1 MKAFSKGQIFDH
13 PQLRGIFSEFREALN
28 EEISYIEKNGQSSI
42 LLYAGQ
48 KLETRTSE
56 YCYRFQVEYL
66 PVLPPDTPCKL
77 FVGQLQFDVTVV
89 SVEESALTVAS
100 TAKLPDTIGKA
111 RLDTGAT
118 ILMER
123 LIQRIEHIA
132 DEKNEIGKHL
142 IPLDDQLLPQGTVY
156 PFKHLCSGQD
166 IIFPQENRPAQNKA
180 IQSALTND
188 VTYIWGP
195 PGTGKT
201 TVIGQIIDELYKH
214 DRSVL
219 LVSHTNTAVDGAIKK
234 ADKSY
239 TNAHGE
245 SESTYPILRFGTSS
259 DLPKRTSLESH
270 IANLGKELY
279 QQKADLENRQTT
291 LQQRIDKIR
300 WVQTN
305 QLGKVE
311 ELLQTIDNCEARKK
325 QLEQEVDHLSTLIDH
340 QKTDPSLYDHYVDST
355 KIYNDKLS
363 EYHAVCSQ
371 EKKVKLNLRALS
383 LQLHTTSLEIQKYDQ
398 WSELRKR
405 LSKYPSKK
413 ILEEKL
419 SMIHTRITSLLS
431 GIQSLEEEQRIAQ
444 STISTYEKKSALGKL
459 FAGKNSILQ
468 AKSTLESTTPRLS
481 KAKENLQLQKDVEKK
496 YQQDLDR
503 LLSLQ
508 EKVTSLTPSKSKDF
522 SVSRLHQLENSIASV
537 QNKLLAFS
545 GQKDRLHKEIEQLN
559 DQLNQSKASFE
570 AFHALQQELQE
581 TKQQLAD
588 ITTRIQKESASC
600 SCMLDEEYLYCS
612 FFCNATT
619 VKTNPTNQERF
630 SELSDLLSRAMTE
643 LGIVDLSALQEEKER
658 SEESFHV
665 LSKQLHDINNKIQ
678 ELGQQAI
685 LNAKIIGTTLAKSY
699 LSESLQKRK
708 FDTVIL
714 DEASMASIP
723 ALWCASNLAENSVVI
738 VGDFLQLP
746 PIVMAETPM
755 AQKWLGKD
763 IFQHSGMQAQ
773 AEHRETC
780 PENFIMLNDQFRMEP
795 DIANIANIYYGE
807 YGGLSSDALE
817 KSEERAKEQDE
828 FYKWYPGKEQDRN
841 IHLIDT
847 ESLHTWVT
855 GVSQG
860 THHSRFNCFSA
871 AVDVE
876 LAFKLL
882 ERKSA
887 KADSSEASVLIVA
900 PYKPHVEKIKQFIE
914 LEYKNRGLPKNSNDI
929 QAGTIHSFQ
938 GREADIVI
946 FDLVI
951 DEPHWRAG
959 LFLDG
964 NNYKEYNDDLRKMFN
979 VAITRAKFKLFI
991 VGNFSYCQKKAK
1003 NNALAE
1009 LLNTLLNRY
1018 NLPKIDAKSILPDL
1032 VFSQNTVVS
1041 TDQAPGSCTLCR
1053 EDTFD
1058 RYFMQDLHSFTKR
1071 LIIYSPFIS
1080 QNRLSVLLPIFADAV
1095 SSGKKI
1101 IIVTKALSDRKKSEL
1116 SHYQTCEKQ
1125 LHDRGVIVVHKQGMH
1140 EKLVFID
1147 DEIVWMGS
1155 LNVLSF
1161 TGLTGEFMKR
1171 CADKSQAEDF
1181 EKTMSLHS
1189 ICDIVAHS
1197 YVQKCPVC
1205 GGELLLKESAQGG
1218 VYWACVNNDY
1228 TRNPSQEYPT
1238 DGLLRCSKCGAPYLF
1253 SMKKEPRWVC
1263 SKNPRHFQKMRRN
1276 DLKLEKMAALIPT
1289 KAARKKVDD
1298 FFAQKGKEI
1307 GRKPSSPSGE
1317 KANLPISNA
1326 FGEDDQ
1332 LKLF

>member
-1 MKAFSKGQIFDH
+1 MKAFSKGQIFGY
-13 PQLRGIFSEFREALN
+13 PELKGIFSEFREALN
-28 EEISYIEKNGQSSI
+28 EEINYIEKNGQSSI

-56 YCYRFQVEYL
+56 YCYRFHIEYM
-66 PVLPPDTPCKL
+66 PALPPDTPCKL
-77 FVGQLQFDVTVV
+77 LVGQLQFDVTVV
-89 SVEESALTVAS
+89 SVEESAITIAS
-100 TAKLPDTIGKA
+100 TTELPDTIGKA

-132 DEKNEIGKHL
+132 DEENEIGKHL
-142 IPLDDQLLPQGTVY
+142 IPLDDQSLPQSTVY
-156 PFKHLCSGQD
+156 PFKHLYSDQD
-166 IIFPQENRPAQNKA
+166 IIFSQKNSPAQNKA
-180 IQSALTND
+180 IRSALTND

-201 TVIGQIIDELYKH
+201 TVIGQIIDELYKQ

-234 ADKSY
+234 ADESY
-239 TNAHGE
+239 IRTHSENE
-245 SESTYPILRFGTSS
+245 SNYPILRLGTFSNK
-259 DLPKRTSLESH
+259 LPKRASLDAH
-270 IANLGKELY
+270 IAKLGKELY
-279 QQKADLENRQTT
+279 QQKADLENLQIT
-291 LQQRIDKIR
+291 LQKRIDKIN

-305 QLGKVE
+305 QLGKVK

-325 QLEQEVDHLSTLIDH
+325 QLEQEVDHLSTIIDH
-340 QKTDPSLYDHYVDST
+340 QKMDPSLYDHYVDST

-363 EYHAVCSQ
+363 EYHAVCNR
-371 EKKVKLNLRALS
+371 EKKVKLNIRALS
-383 LQLHTTSLEIQKYDQ
+383 LQRHTTSLEIQKYDQ
-398 WSELRKR
+398 WSELRAR

-419 SMIHTRITSLLS
+419 STIHTRITSLLS
-431 GIQSLEEEQRIAQ
+431 GIQALEEEQRVAQ
-444 STISTYEKKSALGKL
+444 LTISTYEKKSALGKL

-468 AKSTLESTTPRLS
+468 ARSTLESTIPRLS
-481 KAKENLQLQKDVEKK
+481 KAKENLQLQKDVENK
-496 YQQDLDR
+496 YQQNLDI

-522 SVSRLHQLENSIASV
+522 SVSRLHQLENSIASA
-537 QNKLLAFS
+537 QNRLLVFS
-545 GQKDRLHKEIEQLN
+545 GQKDRLYKEIEQLN
-559 DQLNQSKASFE
+559 DQLDQSKAAFE
-570 AFHALQQELQE
+570 AFHTLQQELQE

-588 ITTRIQKESASC
+588 ITTLIQKNNELCSSYMYEESSR
-600 SCMLDEEYLYCS
+600 CS
-612 FFCNATT
+612 FFYRTT
-619 VKTNPTNQERF
+619 CEENYERF
-630 SELSDLLSRAMTE
+630 SELSKLLSRTMTE
-643 LGIVDLSALQEEKER
+643 LSIVDSSALQEEKER
-658 SEESFHV
+658 SKESFRV
-665 LSKQLHDINNKIQ
+665 LSAQLHDINLKIQ
-678 ELGQQAI
+678 ELSQQAI
-685 LNAKIIGTTLAKSY
+685 FNAKIIGTTLAKSY
-699 LSESLQKRK
+699 LSESLQKRM
-708 FDTVIL
+708 FDTVIV

-723 ALWCASNLAENSVVI
+723 ALWCASYLAETSVVI

-746 PIVMAETPM
+746 PIVMAQTPM

-763 IFQHSGMQAQ
+763 IFEHSRMQELAKNKS
-773 AEHRETC
+773 TC
-780 PENFIMLNDQFRMEP
+780 PDNFIMLNDQFRMEP
-795 DIANIANIYYGE
+795 DIAEIANMYYGE
-807 YGGLSSDALE
+807 YGGLSSTELE
-817 KSEERAKEQDE
+817 KSEARSKQREE
-828 FYKWYPGKEQDRN
+828 FNEWYPGKEDNRN

-847 ESLHTWVT
+847 ESLHAWVT

-882 ERKSA
+882 ENKWNTP
-887 KADSSEASVLIVA
+887 DSSHSSILIVA
-900 PYKPHVEKIKQFIE
+900 PYKPHIEKIKQLIE
-914 LEYKNRGLPKNSNDI
+914 LEYKNRGLPENSNYI

-938 GREADIVI
+938 GQEADIVI

-959 LFLDG
+959 LFLDDDK
-964 NNYKEYNDDLRKMFN
+964 YKEYNDNLRKMFN

-991 VGNFSYCQKKAK
+991 VGNFAYCQKKAK

-1041 TDQAPGSCTLCR
+1041 TDKVPGSCTLCR

-1058 RYFMQDLHSFTKR
+1058 RYFMQDLRSFTKR

-1080 QNRLSVLLPIFADAV
+1080 HNRLSILLPIFADAI

-1101 IIVTKALSDRKKSEL
+1101 IIVTKALSDRKKSEF
-1116 SHYQTCEKQ
+1116 SHYQKCERELREIGCTV
-1125 LHDRGVIVVHKQGMH
+1125 LHKKGMH
-1140 EKLVFID
+1140 EKLIFID
-1147 DEIVWMGS
+1147 DEIVWNGS

-1161 TGLTGEFMKR
+1161 TGLTGEVMHRFANK
-1171 CADKSQAEDF
+1171 ELVLGY
-1181 EKTMSLHS
+1181 EKDYCIDP
-1189 ICDIVAHS
+1189 ICDVVS
-1197 YVQKCPVC
+1197 YSYGQKCPVC

-1253 SMKKEPRWVC
+1253 SMKKEPRWIC
-1263 SKNPRHFQKMRRN
+1263 SRNPRHFQKIRRN

-1298 FFAQKGKEI
+1298 FFLQKGNEMDK
-1307 GRKPSSPSGE
+1307 KTVSPSGE
-1317 KANLPISNA
+1317 TADLPISKA
-1326 FGEDDQ
+1326 FVEDDQ